1 MKVLAIETSCDETA
15 AAVVEGGG
23 ISSSVKVLSN
33 EVASSLSLHIQTK
46 GIVPEVAAREQLK
59 SIIPV
64 IDKAL
69 KKANVLLDD
78 IDGIA
83 VTKGPGLIGSLLI
96 GVETAKSLSKT
107 INKLLL
113 PVNHLMAHLF
123 SNWIGKKNY
132 LPSFPA
138 LGMIVSGGHTDI
150 IYFESID
157 KYSWIGGTR
166 DDAAGECFDKC
177 ARILL
182 DAPYPGGPAISEAS
196 KGIDGER
203 VGKILPRPMIN
214 DESLEMSFSGLKTAV
229 LNETK
234 KKNLDENRKNALA
247 FDLQRAIVEVLISK
261 LSLALDENEVKSI
274 LVGGGVVA
282 NDHFR
287 KRLRL
292 LGEKYKIPVFIPEIK
307 YCSDNAAM
315 VGAAAVVGKIR
326 GVSPN
331 QMFADPSMKF

>member
-23 ISSSVKVLSN
+23 TNSFVRVLSD
-33 EVASSLSLHIQTK
+33 EVVSSLPLHVQTK

-59 SIIPV
+59 SIIPI
-64 IDKAL
+64 IDETI
-69 KKANVLLDD
+69 KKAGVEFDD
-78 IDGIA
+78 IDGIV
-83 VTKGPGLIGSLLI
+83 VTRGPGLIGSLLI
-96 GVETAKSLSKT
+96 GVETAKTLSKT
-107 INKLLL
+107 INKPLL

-123 SNWIGKKNY
+123 SNWIGKEND

-150 IYFESID
+150 VYFESIN

-196 KGIDGER
+196 KKIGGKKME
-203 VGKILPRPMIN
+203 KILPRPMIH
-214 DESLEMSFSGLKTAV
+214 DKSLEMSFSGLKTAV

-234 KKNLDENRKNALA
+234 KSNLDKNRKNVLA

-261 LSLALDENEVKSI
+261 LSLALDKNEVKSI

-282 NDHFR
+282 NDYFR
-287 KRLRL
+287 KHLKL
-292 LGEKYKIPVFIPEIK
+292 LEKKRDIPVFIPEIK

-315 VGAAAVVGKIR
+315 VGATAVVLNTKELD
-326 GVSPN
+326 VN
-331 QMFADPSMKF
+331 QFFADPSLRL

>member
-15 AAVVEGGG
+15 AAVVEGDGVNCRVG
-23 ISSSVKVLSN
+23 VLSN
-33 EVASSLSLHIQTK
+33 EVASSLPLHVKTR

-59 SIIPV
+59 SIIPI
-64 IDKAL
+64 IDEAL
-69 KKANVLLDD
+69 KKADVLLDD
-78 IDGIA
+78 IGGIA

-96 GVETAKSLSKT
+96 GVETAKSLAK
-107 INKLLL
+107 IVNKPLL

-123 SNWIGKKNY
+123 SNWIRKEDD

-138 LGMIVSGGHTDI
+138 LGMIVSGGHTDL
-150 IYFESID
+150 IYFQSVD
-157 KYSWIGGTR
+157 KYRWIGGTR

-182 DAPYPGGPAISEAS
+182 DAPYPGGPSISEAA
-196 KGIDGER
+196 K
-203 VGKILPRPMIN
+203 KINSQKVEKIFPRPMIG
-214 DESLEMSFSGLKTAV
+214 EKSLEMSFSGLKTAV
-229 LNETK
+229 LNEARK
-234 KKNLDENRKNALA
+234 SGLDENRKNVLA
-247 FDLQRAIVEVLISK
+247 YDLQRAIVEVLISK
-261 LSLALDENEVKSI
+261 LSLALDENGVKSI

-287 KRLRL
+287 KHLKL

-315 VGAAAVVGKIR
+315 VGAAAVVSKTKAL
-326 GVSPN
+326 GVD
-331 QMFADPSMKF
+331 QFFADPSLRL